1 MSIFDKLRGLFAEDA
16 LMRPASDG
24 GSSGS
29 CGAGPD
35 ETTCEEA
42 LRNVQEYLDG
52 ELESVSET
60 QLARHFDLCRQCYP
74 HLNFEK
80 AYREAMRRAAAGECA
95 PPELRAKVSALIA
108 QAESEG

>member
-1 MSIFDKLRGLFAEDA
+1 MATFDKQG
-16 LMRPASDG
+16 PG
-24 GSSGS
+24 GS

-42 LRNVQEYLDG
+42 LRQVQEYLDG
-52 ELESVSET
+52 ELETVSNE
-60 QLARHFDLCRQCYP
+60 QLARHFDVCRRCYP

-95 PPELRAKVSALIA
+95 PPELRAKVSTLIA
-108 QAESEG
+108 AAEPEA